1 MQDSQNI
8 KNLILDFGGVIYD
21 ISHQKQQDAFE
32 ALGYKGFNKVYSQAR
47 QNPLFADLECGRIS
61 DKDFRAAAKTFLGL
75 DIADQQLDKLWNSIL
90 IGFVPER
97 IELLK
102 HLQKN
107 YRLFLL
113 SNTNSIHFQVYMREF
128 KDRFSRKHFGRFRSA
143 CASPTLKSSIWYSK
157 VVILKL
163 RNPCLS
169 TTQALI
175 LKQPLRWECRHT
187 YLLPLRNFLIFS
199 TTATSFVA
207 VRIIIQILPLFVQI
221 PHATD
226 RRPCS
231 TNC

>member
-128 KDRFSRKHFGRFRSA
+128 KERFGYDFESLFEKAFWSFQIGMRKPDAEIFNMV
-143 CASPTLKSSIWYSK
+143 LKSCD
-157 VVILKL
+157 LKAEE
-163 RNPCLS
+163 S
-169 TTQALI
+169 
-175 LKQPLRWECRHT
+175 
-187 YLLPLRNFLIFS
+187 
-199 TTATSFVA
+199 
-207 VRIIIQILPLFVQI
+207 LFVDDTGANI
-221 PHATD
+221 EA
-226 RRPCS
+226 S
-231 TNC
+231 TAVGMSAHLLAAPQELSDLFDHSYQLL